1 MDLVCKELT
10 PRNFTDLAT
19 GVTTVGPNAHSK
31 SHARTHTRARARK
44 TQLPCNTDFAVHA
57 FTIVSKSYCHQNQ
70 NSEND
75 HDLKKGMLQ
84 ILHRSV
90 ALLESCGS
98 AYQKKRNW

>member
-1 MDLVCKELT
+1 MGLVCKDLT
-10 PRNFTDLAT
+10 PRNLTDLAT
-19 GVTTVGPNAHSK
+19 GVTTVGPNAHCK
-31 SHARTHTRARARK
+31 SHARTHTRAHAHK

-57 FTIVSKSYCHQNQ
+57 FTIVSQLYCHQNQ
-70 NSEND
+70 NNEND
-75 HDLKKGMLQ
+75 HNLKKDMLQ